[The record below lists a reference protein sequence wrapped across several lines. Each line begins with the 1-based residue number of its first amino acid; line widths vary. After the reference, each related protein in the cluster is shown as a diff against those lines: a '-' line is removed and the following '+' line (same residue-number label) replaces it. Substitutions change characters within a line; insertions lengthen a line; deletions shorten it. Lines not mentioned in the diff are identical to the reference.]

1 MRSPA
6 RQAASVPPKAL
17 KLLIPIAL
25 LGLLLF
31 AAFNGPPEQASPD
44 GSHEEPAGQAGHDPS
59 RHLIRPFQV
68 QGNQVALALDGGKLP
83 VPGGQVP
90 SIVIGGN
97 VLRMLHL
104 CWPHDWTDSG
114 FRTSFKNL
122 QDLYA
127 SEEGASLPALKIHLN
142 PVFSDPAGEA
152 LHRAM
157 LQVYFRNETRET
169 YFTLANG
176 MCDGSLAPDAEAV
189 RKRVEEIDPI
199 LIADWDTRLDW
210 LENDMEKTFSIA
222 RVQQARNAAIVG
234 QDHATRLTSMH
245 ATLPPFANP
254 QEIAAF
260 VQEANASQFA
270 WLQSQPAPAP

>member
-1 MRSPA
+1 MTTA
-6 RQAASVPPKAL
+6 RKDGL
-17 KLLIPIAL
+17 KLLV
-25 LGLLLF
+25 
-31 AAFNGPPEQASPD
+31 
-44 GSHEEPAGQAGHDPS
+44 PAGILVGLVIAVITAPPDPSPRGGGHHDSSDQAAHDPS
-59 RHLIRPFQV
+59 RQLIRPFPV

-90 SIVIGGN
+90 SIVIGSN

-142 PVFSDPAGEA
+142 PVYSDAAGEA

-189 RKRVEEIDPI
+189 RRRVEEIDPI

-234 QDHATRLTSMH
+234 QDHAARLTSMH
-245 ATLPPFANP
+245 ATLPPFASP